1 MPTDAYVADR
11 CSEIQE
17 NLRYAAEKSS
27 ADAELGAY
35 LAAYISVLIS
45 GVVEDCI
52 EYLVVQRARMARDP
66 HLHEFVRSAIAQQ
79 FRNPQSNDIAN
90 VLGRFSESYK
100 ETYQASVPTASREA
114 LGSVVRNRL
123 LLAHSGRSQ
132 QDFTVAE
139 VGQYFAQIV
148 GILEIVESILLP
160 ASSPRSSLLD
170 T

>member
-11 CSEIQE
+11 CSEIEE

-66 HLHEFVRSAIAQQ
+66 HLHDFVRSAIAQQ
-79 FRNPQSNDIAN
+79 FR
-90 VLGRFSESYK
+90 ESAVERYC
-100 ETYQASVPTASREA
+100 ECPREIQRELQGNLPGISTYSFPG
-114 LGSVVRNRL
+114 GSGEC
-123 LLAHSGRSQ
+123 S
-132 QDFTVAE
+132 
-139 VGQYFAQIV
+139 
-148 GILEIVESILLP
+148 
-160 ASSPRSSLLD
+160 
-170 T
+170 